1 MAKARIDRLAK
12 EWRVDVEELLS
23 LATDKL
29 SDKMMTGKMKTTWIN
44 EEGQYILKDS
54 LDVPECVPKHYEGK
68 VIKSAANPSYV
79 YAFIKEI
86 KLKVPVVV
94 QRRWRGRLKGKNI
107 LIEEI
112 EDVNGKSYRHRE
124 RHHVKS
130 LLGCQ

>member
-44 EEGQYILKDS
+44 EEGQYILKNS
-54 LDVPECVPKHYEGK
+54 LDVPECVPKHYEGR
-68 VIKSAANPSYV
+68 VIKPAANPSYV

-86 KLKVPVVV
+86 GKKVPVVV
-94 QRRWRGRLKGKNI
+94 PRRWRGRLTGKNV
-107 LIEEI
+107 LIEAI
-112 EDVNGKSYRHRE
+112 QDINGTSYRYRE
-124 RHHVKS
+124 RHHAKS